1 MYMYDMRC
9 CFYAF
14 YIVIYSIYIYQWLH
28 ILGNIF
34 IHLDSFLFGFK
45 TSMVTSF
52 LSNILHEIEFESSRF
67 SILDPGS
74 SVGVLCNHPR
84 PSVCNQ

>member
-14 YIVIYSIYIYQWLH
+14 YIIIYSIYIYQWLH

-45 TSMVTSF
+45 TSMVNSF
-52 LSNILHEIEFESSRF
+52 LSNTGTRCL
-67 SILDPGS
+67 P
-74 SVGVLCNHPR
+74 VGVHSNRPC
-84 PSVCNQ
+84 PSVSPLVRQSLNISETAH